1 MHSER
6 IARAGKPARSER
18 KLRRMGGERSVKA
31 AYVFIAPYVLLFTL
45 FIVIPVVIAII
56 LSFTNFNTIQSPDFV
71 GFMNYVNLLTRD
83 TIFMQYVL
91 PNTILFAV
99 IVGPGGY
106 LLSFFLAWC
115 LSQISKV
122 PRTILA
128 LLLYSPSMT
137 SGVAMTVVWRIL
149 FSGDQR
155 GYLNSF
161 LMRLG
166 WISEPIKFL
175 QSQEYLMPVM
185 IVVAL
190 WSSMGVGFLA
200 MLAGMMNIDETM
212 YEAGEIDGVRN
223 RLQEVFYITIP
234 LMKPQMLFGMVMA
247 VVNTFQVGYI
257 GVALSGANPTPHYAG
272 QLIVNLI
279 EDYGF
284 IRYEMGYASAAS
296 VLLLGLIYII
306 TKQSGKLFR
315 ED

>member
-1 MHSER
+1 MMKK
-6 IARAGKPARSER
+6 IQTPAPG
-18 KLRRMGGERSVKA
+18 RRPKSVRA
-31 AYVFIAPYVLLFTL
+31 AYLFIAPYALLFSL
-45 FIVIPVVIAII
+45 FIVIPVAIAIG
-56 LSFTNFNTIQSPDFV
+56 LSFTNFNTIQAPSFV

-83 TIFMQYVL
+83 AIFMQYVL
-91 PNTILFAV
+91 PNTILFAI

-106 LLSFFLAWC
+106 VLSFFLAWC
-115 LSQISKV
+115 LSQISKG
-122 PRTILA
+122 PRTVLA

-149 FSGDQR
+149 FSGDER
-155 GYLNSF
+155 GYLNA
-161 LMRLG
+161 LLLNLG
-166 WISEPIKFL
+166 WISEPVAFL
-175 QSQEYLMPVM
+175 QSSEYLMPVM

-212 YEAGEIDGVRN
+212 YEAGSIDGIRN

-257 GVALSGANPTPHYAG
+257 GVSLSGANPTPQYAG

-296 VLLLGLIYII
+296 VVLLILIYVI

>member
-1 MHSER
+1 M
-6 IARAGKPARSER
+6 
-18 KLRRMGGERSVKA
+18 SVMVKKTRGPKSQHVA
-31 AYVFIAPYVLLFTL
+31 WAFLAPYILLFSL
-45 FIVIPVVIAII
+45 FIIVPVAIAIA
-56 LSFTNFNTIQSPDFV
+56 LSFTNFNTLQMPDFV

-83 TIFMQYVL
+83 AIFMQYVL

-115 LSQISKV
+115 LSQVSKV

-137 SGVAMTVVWRIL
+137 SGVAMTVVWKIL
-149 FSGDQR
+149 FSGDER
-155 GYLNSF
+155 GYLNA
-161 LMRLG
+161 LMLNLG
-166 WISEPIKFL
+166 WISEPIQFL
-175 QSQEYLMPVM
+175 QSSEYLMPVM

-190 WSSMGVGFLA
+190 WSSLGVGFLA
-200 MLAGMMNIDETM
+200 MLAGMMNIDETV
-212 YEAGEIDGVRN
+212 YEAAEIDGLRN
-223 RLQEVFYITIP
+223 RFQEVFYITIP
-234 LMKPQMLFGMVMA
+234 MMKPQMLFGLVMA
-247 VVNTFQVGYI
+247 VVNTFQVGHI
-257 GVALSGANPTPHYAG
+257 GVSLSGANPTPQYAG

-296 VLLLGLIYII
+296 VVLLVLIYTI
-306 TKQSGKLFR
+306 TKWSGKMFT

>member
-1 MHSER
+1 MMKTKPLT
-6 IARAGKPARSER
+6 APARRPQSIR
-18 KLRRMGGERSVKA
+18 A
-31 AYVFIAPYVLLFTL
+31 AYAFIAPYVLLFSL
-45 FIVIPVVIAII
+45 FIVIPVAIAIG
-56 LSFTNFNTIQSPDFV
+56 LSFTNFNTIQMPSFV

-83 TIFMQYVL
+83 SIFMQYVL

-99 IVGPGGY
+99 IVGPGGHV
-106 LLSFFLAWC
+106 LSFFLAWC
-115 LSQISKV
+115 LSQISKG
-122 PRTILA
+122 PRTVLA

-149 FSGDQR
+149 FSGDER
-155 GYLNSF
+155 GYLNA
-161 LMRLG
+161 LLLNLG
-166 WISEPIKFL
+166 WISEPIAFL
-175 QSQEYLMPVM
+175 QSSEYLMPVM

-200 MLAGMMNIDETM
+200 MLAGMMNIDESM
-212 YEAGEIDGVRN
+212 YEAGSIDGIRN

-257 GVALSGANPTPHYAG
+257 GVSLSGANPTPQYAG

-296 VLLLGLIYII
+296 VVLLILIYVI
-306 TKQSGKLFR
+306 TKQSGKMFK

>member
-1 MHSER
+1 M
-6 IARAGKPARSER
+6 SER
-18 KLRRMGGERSVKA
+18 KEAVKRIKGPKSIRA
-31 AYVFIAPYVLLFTL
+31 AYAFVAPYVLLFSL
-45 FIVIPVVIAII
+45 FIVVPVVIAIA
-56 LSFTNFNTIQSPDFV
+56 LSFTNFNTIQMPDFV

-83 TIFMQYVL
+83 SIFMQYVL
-91 PNTILFAV
+91 PNTILFAI

-115 LSQISKV
+115 LSQVSKG
-122 PRTILA
+122 PRTVLA
-128 LLLYSPSMT
+128 LLIYSPSMT

-149 FSGDQR
+149 FSGDER
-155 GYLNSF
+155 GYLNAM
-161 LMRLG
+161 LLNLG
-166 WISEPIKFL
+166 WISEPIAFL
-175 QSQEYLMPVM
+175 QSTEYLMPVM

-212 YEAGEIDGVRN
+212 YEAGEIDGIRN

-234 LMKPQMLFGMVMA
+234 LMKPQMLFGLVMA

-257 GVALSGANPTPHYAG
+257 GVSLSGANPTPQYAG

-296 VLLLGLIYII
+296 VVLLLLIYII
-306 TKQSGKLFR
+306 TKQSGKIFK

>member
-1 MHSER
+1 MIKKLQTTAPRKRPHSIR
-6 IARAGKPARSER
+6 
-18 KLRRMGGERSVKA
+18 A
-31 AYVFIAPYVLLFTL
+31 AYLFIAPYALLFSL
-45 FIVIPVVIAII
+45 FIVIPVVIAIGM
-56 LSFTNFNTIQSPDFV
+56 SFTNFNSIHIPSFV

-83 TIFMQYVL
+83 SIFMQYVL

-106 LLSFFLAWC
+106 VLSFFLAWC
-115 LSQISKV
+115 LSQISKG
-122 PRTILA
+122 PRTVLA

-149 FSGDQR
+149 FSGDER
-155 GYLNSF
+155 GYLNA
-161 LMRLG
+161 LLLNLG
-166 WISEPIKFL
+166 WISEPIAFL
-175 QSQEYLMPVM
+175 QSSEYLMPVM

-200 MLAGMMNIDETM
+200 MLAGMMNIDESM
-212 YEAGEIDGVRN
+212 YEAGAIDGVRN

-257 GVALSGANPTPHYAG
+257 GVSLSGANPTPQYAG

-296 VLLLGLIYII
+296 VVLLILIYVI
-306 TKQSGKLFR
+306 TRQSGKIFR

>member
-1 MHSER
+1 MMKK
-6 IARAGKPARSER
+6 IQTPAPG
-18 KLRRMGGERSVKA
+18 RRLKSVRA
-31 AYVFIAPYVLLFTL
+31 AYLFILPYALLFSL
-45 FIVIPVVIAII
+45 FIVIPVAIAIG
-56 LSFTNFNTIQSPDFV
+56 LSFTNFNTIQAPSFV

-83 TIFMQYVL
+83 AIFMQYVL
-91 PNTILFAV
+91 PNTILFAI

-106 LLSFFLAWC
+106 VLSFFLAWC
-115 LSQISKV
+115 LSQISKG
-122 PRTILA
+122 PRTVLA

-149 FSGDQR
+149 FSGDER
-155 GYLNSF
+155 GYLNA
-161 LMRLG
+161 LLLNLG
-166 WISEPIKFL
+166 WISEPVAFL
-175 QSQEYLMPVM
+175 QSSEYLMPVM

-212 YEAGEIDGVRN
+212 YEAGSIDGIRN

-257 GVALSGANPTPHYAG
+257 GVSLSGANPTPQYAG

-296 VLLLGLIYII
+296 VVLLILIYVI

>member
-1 MHSER
+1 MT
-6 IARAGKPARSER
+6 KKNQTPAPG
-18 KLRRMGGERSVKA
+18 RRPKSVRA
-31 AYVFIAPYVLLFTL
+31 AYLFILPYALLFSL
-45 FIVIPVVIAII
+45 FIVIPVAIAIG
-56 LSFTNFNTIQSPDFV
+56 LSFTNFNTIQAPSFV

-83 TIFMQYVL
+83 AIFMQYVL
-91 PNTILFAV
+91 PNTILFAI

-106 LLSFFLAWC
+106 VLSFFLAWC
-115 LSQISKV
+115 LSQISKG
-122 PRTILA
+122 PRTVLA

-149 FSGDQR
+149 FSGDER
-155 GYLNSF
+155 GYLNA
-161 LMRLG
+161 LLLNLG
-166 WISEPIKFL
+166 WISEPVAFL
-175 QSQEYLMPVM
+175 QSSEYLMPVM

-212 YEAGEIDGVRN
+212 YEAGSIDGIRN

-257 GVALSGANPTPHYAG
+257 GVSLSGANPTPQYAG

-296 VLLLGLIYII
+296 VVLLILIYVI

>member
-1 MHSER
+1 MKKR
-6 IARAGKPARSER
+6 KQTAAPAVRP
-18 KLRRMGGERSVKA
+18 RSVRA
-31 AYVFIAPYVLLFTL
+31 AYLFIAPYVLLFSL
-45 FIVIPVVIAII
+45 FIVIPVAIAIG
-56 LSFTNFNTIQSPDFV
+56 LSFTNFNTIQLPSFV

-83 TIFMQYVL
+83 PIFMQYVL
-91 PNTILFAV
+91 PNTVLFAV

-122 PRTILA
+122 PRTVLA

-149 FSGDQR
+149 FSGDER
-155 GYLNSF
+155 GYLNA
-161 LMRLG
+161 LLLNLG
-166 WISEPIKFL
+166 WISEPIAFL
-175 QSQEYLMPVM
+175 QSSEYLMPVM

-212 YEAGEIDGVRN
+212 YEAGSIDGIRN

-257 GVALSGANPTPHYAG
+257 GVSLSGANPTPQYAG

-296 VLLLGLIYII
+296 VVLLILIYAI
-306 TKQSGKLFR
+306 TKASGRMFR

>member
-1 MHSER
+1 MMKTKPLAAL
-6 IARAGKPARSER
+6 ARRPQSIR
-18 KLRRMGGERSVKA
+18 A
-31 AYVFIAPYVLLFTL
+31 AYAFIAPYVLLFSL
-45 FIVIPVVIAII
+45 FIVIPVAIAIG
-56 LSFTNFNTIQSPDFV
+56 LSFTNFNTIQMPSFV

-83 TIFMQYVL
+83 SIFMQYVL

-106 LLSFFLAWC
+106 VLSFFLAWC
-115 LSQISKV
+115 LSQISKG
-122 PRTILA
+122 PRTVLA

-149 FSGDQR
+149 FSGDER
-155 GYLNSF
+155 GYLNA
-161 LMRLG
+161 LLLNLG
-166 WISEPIKFL
+166 WISEPIAFL
-175 QSQEYLMPVM
+175 QSSEYLMPVM

-200 MLAGMMNIDETM
+200 MLAGMMNIDESM
-212 YEAGEIDGVRN
+212 YEAGSIDGIRN

-247 VVNTFQVGYI
+247 VVNTFQLGYI
-257 GVALSGANPTPHYAG
+257 GVSLSGANPTPQYAG

-296 VLLLGLIYII
+296 VVLLILIYVI
-306 TKQSGKLFR
+306 TKQSGKMFK

>member
-1 MHSER
+1 MMKTKPLAAL
-6 IARAGKPARSER
+6 ARRPQSIR
-18 KLRRMGGERSVKA
+18 A
-31 AYVFIAPYVLLFTL
+31 AYAFIAPYVLLFSL
-45 FIVIPVVIAII
+45 FIVIPVAIAIG
-56 LSFTNFNTIQSPDFV
+56 LSFTNFNTIQMPSFV

-83 TIFMQYVL
+83 AIFMQYVL

-106 LLSFFLAWC
+106 VLSFFLAWC
-115 LSQISKV
+115 LSQISKG
-122 PRTILA
+122 PRTVLA

-149 FSGDQR
+149 FSGDER
-155 GYLNSF
+155 GYLNA
-161 LMRLG
+161 LLLNLG
-166 WISEPIKFL
+166 WISEPIAFL
-175 QSQEYLMPVM
+175 QSSEYLMPVM

-200 MLAGMMNIDETM
+200 MLAGMMNIDESM
-212 YEAGEIDGVRN
+212 YEAGSIDGIRN

-257 GVALSGANPTPHYAG
+257 GVSLSGANPTPQYAG

-296 VLLLGLIYII
+296 VVLLILIYVI
-306 TKQSGKLFR
+306 TKQSGKMFK

>member
-1 MHSER
+1 
-6 IARAGKPARSER
+6 
-18 KLRRMGGERSVKA
+18 
-31 AYVFIAPYVLLFTL
+31 AP
-45 FIVIPVVIAII
+45 
-56 LSFTNFNTIQSPDFV
+56 SFV

-83 TIFMQYVL
+83 AIFMQYVL
-91 PNTILFAV
+91 PNTILFAI

-106 LLSFFLAWC
+106 VLSFFLAWC
-115 LSQISKV
+115 LSQISKG
-122 PRTILA
+122 PRTVLA

-149 FSGDQR
+149 FSGDER
-155 GYLNSF
+155 GYLNA
-161 LMRLG
+161 LLLNLG
-166 WISEPIKFL
+166 WISEPVAFL
-175 QSQEYLMPVM
+175 QSSEYLMPVM

-212 YEAGEIDGVRN
+212 YEAGSIDGIRN

-257 GVALSGANPTPHYAG
+257 GVSLSGANPTPQYAG

-296 VLLLGLIYII
+296 VVLLILIYVI

>member
-1 MHSER
+1 MMKTKPL
-6 IARAGKPARSER
+6 AAPARRPQSIR
-18 KLRRMGGERSVKA
+18 A
-31 AYVFIAPYVLLFTL
+31 AYAFIAPYVLLFSL
-45 FIVIPVVIAII
+45 FIVIPVAIAIG
-56 LSFTNFNTIQSPDFV
+56 LSFTNF
-71 GFMNYVNLLTRD
+71 
-83 TIFMQYVL
+83 
-91 PNTILFAV
+91 NTILFAV

-106 LLSFFLAWC
+106 VLSFFLAWC
-115 LSQISKV
+115 LSQISKG
-122 PRTILA
+122 PRTVLA

-149 FSGDQR
+149 FSGDER
-155 GYLNSF
+155 GYLNA
-161 LMRLG
+161 LLLNLG
-166 WISEPIKFL
+166 WISEPIAFL
-175 QSQEYLMPVM
+175 QSSEYLMPVM

-200 MLAGMMNIDETM
+200 MLAGMMNIDESM
-212 YEAGEIDGVRN
+212 YEAGSIDGIRN

-257 GVALSGANPTPHYAG
+257 GVSLSGANPTPQYAG

-296 VLLLGLIYII
+296 VVLLILIYVI
-306 TKQSGKLFR
+306 TKQSGKMFK

>member
-1 MHSER
+1 MSALMKK
-6 IARAGKPARSER
+6 ARGMKTQ
-18 KLRRMGGERSVKA
+18 
-31 AYVFIAPYVLLFTL
+31 YVAWAFLAPYIALFSL
-45 FIVIPVVIAII
+45 FIIVPVGIAIA
-56 LSFTNFNTIQSPDFV
+56 LSFTNFNTLQMPDFV

-83 TIFMQYVL
+83 AIFMQYVL

-115 LSQISKV
+115 LSQVSKV

-137 SGVAMTVVWRIL
+137 SGVAMTVVWKII
-149 FSGDQR
+149 FSGDER
-155 GYLNSF
+155 GYLNA
-161 LMRLG
+161 LMLDLG
-166 WISEPIKFL
+166 WITEPIQFL
-175 QSQEYLMPVM
+175 QSSEYLMPVM

-200 MLAGMMNIDETM
+200 MLAGMMNIDETV
-212 YEAGEIDGVRN
+212 YEAAEIDGLRN
-223 RLQEVFYITIP
+223 RFQEVFYITIP
-234 LMKPQMLFGMVMA
+234 MMKPQMLFGLVMA
-247 VVNTFQVGYI
+247 VVNTFQVGHI
-257 GVALSGANPTPHYAG
+257 GVTLSGANPTPQYAG

-296 VLLLGLIYII
+296 VVLLILIYTI
-306 TKQSGKLFR
+306 TKWSGRMFR

>member
-1 MHSER
+1 MSALMKK
-6 IARAGKPARSER
+6 ARGMKTQ
-18 KLRRMGGERSVKA
+18 
-31 AYVFIAPYVLLFTL
+31 YVAWAFLAPYIALFSL
-45 FIVIPVVIAII
+45 FIIVPVVIAIA
-56 LSFTNFNTIQSPDFV
+56 LSFTNFNTLQMPDFV

-83 TIFMQYVL
+83 AIFMQYVL

-137 SGVAMTVVWRIL
+137 SGVAMTVVWKII
-149 FSGDQR
+149 FSGDER
-155 GYLNSF
+155 GYLNA
-161 LMRLG
+161 LLLNLG
-166 WISEPIKFL
+166 WINEPIKFL
-175 QSQEYLMPVM
+175 QSSEYLMPVM
-185 IVVAL
+185 IIVAL

-200 MLAGMMNIDETM
+200 MLAGMMNIDESV
-212 YEAGEIDGVRN
+212 YEAAEIDGLRN
-223 RLQEVFYITIP
+223 RFQEVFYITIP
-234 LMKPQMLFGMVMA
+234 MMKPQMLFGLVMA
-247 VVNTFQVGYI
+247 VVNTFQVGHI
-257 GVALSGANPTPHYAG
+257 GVNLSGANPTPQYAG

-296 VLLLGLIYII
+296 VVLLILIYAI
-306 TKQSGKLFR
+306 TKWSGRMFQ

>member
-1 MHSER
+1 MMKTKPLPAL
-6 IARAGKPARSER
+6 ARRPQSIR
-18 KLRRMGGERSVKA
+18 A
-31 AYVFIAPYVLLFTL
+31 AYAFIAPYVLLFSL
-45 FIVIPVVIAII
+45 FIVIPVAIAIG
-56 LSFTNFNTIQSPDFV
+56 LSFTNFNTIQMPSFV

-83 TIFMQYVL
+83 AIFMQYVL

-106 LLSFFLAWC
+106 VLSFFLAWC
-115 LSQISKV
+115 LSQISKG
-122 PRTILA
+122 PRTVLA

-149 FSGDQR
+149 FSGDER
-155 GYLNSF
+155 GYLNA
-161 LMRLG
+161 LLLNLG
-166 WISEPIKFL
+166 WISEPIAFL
-175 QSQEYLMPVM
+175 QSSEYLMPVM

-200 MLAGMMNIDETM
+200 MLAGMMNIDESM
-212 YEAGEIDGVRN
+212 YEAGSIDGIRN

-257 GVALSGANPTPHYAG
+257 GVSLSGANPTPQYAG

-296 VLLLGLIYII
+296 VVLLILIYVI
-306 TKQSGKLFR
+306 TKQSGKMFK

>member
-1 MHSER
+1 MKK
-6 IARAGKPARSER
+6 IQTPAPG
-18 KLRRMGGERSVKA
+18 RRLKSVRA
-31 AYVFIAPYVLLFTL
+31 AYLFILPYALLFSL
-45 FIVIPVVIAII
+45 FIVIPVAIAIG
-56 LSFTNFNTIQSPDFV
+56 LSFTNFNTIQAPSFV

-83 TIFMQYVL
+83 AIFMQYVL
-91 PNTILFAV
+91 PNTILFAI

-106 LLSFFLAWC
+106 VLSFFLAWC
-115 LSQISKV
+115 LSQISKG
-122 PRTILA
+122 PRTVLA

-149 FSGDQR
+149 FSGDER
-155 GYLNSF
+155 GYLNA
-161 LMRLG
+161 LLLNLG
-166 WISEPIKFL
+166 WISEPVAFL
-175 QSQEYLMPVM
+175 QSSEYLMPVM

-212 YEAGEIDGVRN
+212 YEAGSIDGIRN

-257 GVALSGANPTPHYAG
+257 GVSLSGANPTPQYAG

-296 VLLLGLIYII
+296 VVLLILIYVI

>member
-1 MHSER
+1 MT
-6 IARAGKPARSER
+6 KKNQTPAPG
-18 KLRRMGGERSVKA
+18 RRLKSVRA
-31 AYVFIAPYVLLFTL
+31 AYLFILPYALLFSL
-45 FIVIPVVIAII
+45 FIVIPVAIAIG
-56 LSFTNFNTIQSPDFV
+56 LSFTNFNTIQVPSFV

-83 TIFMQYVL
+83 AIFMQYVL
-91 PNTILFAV
+91 PNTILFAI

-106 LLSFFLAWC
+106 VLSFFLAWC
-115 LSQISKV
+115 LSQISKG
-122 PRTILA
+122 PRTVLA

-149 FSGDQR
+149 FSGDER
-155 GYLNSF
+155 GYLNA
-161 LMRLG
+161 LLLNLG
-166 WISEPIKFL
+166 WISEPVAFL
-175 QSQEYLMPVM
+175 QSSEYLMPVM

-212 YEAGEIDGVRN
+212 YEAGSIDGIRN

-257 GVALSGANPTPHYAG
+257 GVSLSGANPTPQYAG

-296 VLLLGLIYII
+296 VVLLILIYVI

>member
-1 MHSER
+1 MT
-6 IARAGKPARSER
+6 KKNQTPAPG
-18 KLRRMGGERSVKA
+18 RRPKSVRA
-31 AYVFIAPYVLLFTL
+31 AYLFILPYALLFSL
-45 FIVIPVVIAII
+45 FIVIPVAIAIG
-56 LSFTNFNTIQSPDFV
+56 LSFTNFNTIQVPSFV

-83 TIFMQYVL
+83 AIFMQYVL
-91 PNTILFAV
+91 PNTILFAI

-106 LLSFFLAWC
+106 VLSFFLAWC
-115 LSQISKV
+115 LSQISKG
-122 PRTILA
+122 PRTVLA

-149 FSGDQR
+149 FSGDER
-155 GYLNSF
+155 GYLNA
-161 LMRLG
+161 LLLNLG
-166 WISEPIKFL
+166 WISEPVAFL
-175 QSQEYLMPVM
+175 QSSEYLMPVM

-212 YEAGEIDGVRN
+212 YEAGSIDGIRN

-257 GVALSGANPTPHYAG
+257 GVSLSGANPTPQYAG

-296 VLLLGLIYII
+296 VVLLILIYVI
-306 TKQSGKLFR
+306 TKQSGKLFK

>member
-1 MHSER
+1 MMKSNQTPTLKR
-6 IARAGKPARSER
+6 KP
-18 KLRRMGGERSVKA
+18 KSVRA
-31 AYVFIAPYVLLFTL
+31 AYLFIAPYALLFSL
-45 FIVIPVVIAII
+45 FIVIPVAIAMG
-56 LSFTNFNTIQSPDFV
+56 LSFTNFNTIQMPSFV

-83 TIFMQYVL
+83 AIFMQYVL
-91 PNTILFAV
+91 PNTVLFAV

-115 LSQISKV
+115 LSQISKG
-122 PRTILA
+122 PRTVLA

-149 FSGDQR
+149 FSGDER
-155 GYLNSF
+155 GYLNA
-161 LMRLG
+161 LLLNLG
-166 WISEPIKFL
+166 WISEPVAFL
-175 QSQEYLMPVM
+175 QSSEYLMPVM

-212 YEAGEIDGVRN
+212 YEAGAIDGVRN

-247 VVNTFQVGYI
+247 VVNTFQVGSI
-257 GVALSGANPTPHYAG
+257 GVALSGSNPTPQYAG

-296 VLLLGLIYII
+296 VVLLILIYVI
-306 TKQSGKLFR
+306 TKQTGKLFK

>member
-1 MHSER
+1 M
-6 IARAGKPARSER
+6 IARQSGTPARR
-18 KLRRMGGERSVKA
+18 LRSPRSVRE
-31 AYVFIAPYVLLFTL
+31 AYLFIAPYALLFTL
-45 FIVIPVVIAII
+45 FIVVPVVIAIF
-56 LSFTNFNTIQSPDFV
+56 LSFTNFNTLQMPDFV

-83 TIFMQYVL
+83 AIFMQYVL

-106 LLSFFLAWC
+106 MLSFFLAWC
-115 LSQISKV
+115 LSQISKG
-122 PRTILA
+122 PRTVLA

-137 SGVAMTVVWRIL
+137 GGVAMTVVWRIL
-149 FSGDQR
+149 FSGDER
-155 GYLNSF
+155 GYLNA
-161 LMRLG
+161 LLLHLG
-166 WISEPIKFL
+166 WISEPIVFL
-175 QSQEYLMPVM
+175 QSTQFLMPVM

-200 MLAGMMNIDETM
+200 MLAGMMNIDESM

-257 GVALSGANPTPHYAG
+257 GVSLSGSNPTPQYAG

-296 VLLLGLIYII
+296 VLLLLLIYFI
-306 TKQSGKLFR
+306 TKQTGKMFR